1 MSEEDQQGAAV
12 PAPTRKL
19 GPVTRLLVLGIGWF
33 FVVLGGIGIILPV
46 PPTTPFLL
54 ISLWAFSVSSP
65 RLHQW
70 LYTHPRLG
78 PWLVAWSRYH
88 VIPLKAKILAVTMM
102 ISSWVYVTFYV
113 AETWALPIM
122 LGVIM
127 TTVFAYILTKP
138 STVPPD
144 ANRNERD

>member
-1 MSEEDQQGAAV
+1 MSEEDQRDAAIPV
-12 PAPTRKL
+12 PAQKL

-46 PPTTPFLL
+46 LPTTPFLL
-54 ISLWAFSVSSP
+54 ISLWAFSASSP

-70 LYTHPRLG
+70 LYTHPRFG
-78 PWLVAWSRYH
+78 PWLVAWSRHH
-88 VIPLKAKILAVTMM
+88 VIPVKAKILAVTMM
-102 ISSWVYVTFYV
+102 TGSWVYVTFSV
-113 AETWALPIM
+113 AESWALPTM

-138 STVPPD
+138 STVPAD
-144 ANRNERD
+144 NSENELD